1 MALGRRK
8 RQRQSEL
15 WVPTAELPRAAGHP
29 FYEKLNRL
37 LAEARFDEFV
47 EELCQPYYA
56 ERLGRPGIPPG
67 VYFRM
72 LLVGYFEGL
81 DSQRGIAWR
90 CADSNSLKTF
100 LGYSLTEAT
109 PEHSSLTRVRQRL
122 PESVHEQVFA
132 FVLSLA
138 QSKKLLKGKTVGVD
152 ATLLEANA
160 AMKSIVRRDTGDDY
174 KQYLRRLA
182 EEEGINDAGD
192 DELRKFDQRR
202 KKRVS
207 NKDWR
212 SPSDP
217 DARIMKL
224 KDGRTHLAYKAE
236 HAVDLDSG
244 LLLAATIHAG
254 DRSDGDSLVDTL
266 IAAQVNLIWAG
277 SSAELREVAL
287 DKGYHANAALA
298 QCEAWGIR
306 TYAAEK
312 NEAYRRRWTD
322 KPAAYKRS
330 FCNNRRR
337 VRGRRG
343 KKLQKLRSE
352 YCERSFAHVCETG
365 GARRS
370 WLRGL
375 VAVGKRYLIQAAGY
389 NLGVLMRQLF
399 GVGTPRSLQGRSAA
413 FGAAFLR
420 ALGGLQCA
428 FGGFWRLLCG
438 RLARLAILPIT
449 PPPGTAAGVITAALP
464 PRLAAA

>member
-8 RQRQSEL
+8 RERQSEL
-15 WVPTAELPRAAGHP
+15 WVPTAAVPRTPGHP
-29 FYEKLNRL
+29 FYERLNRL
-37 LAEARFDEFV
+37 LAEAGFDEYV
-47 EELCQPYYA
+47 EDLCRPYYA

-100 LGYSLTEAT
+100 LGYGLTEAT
-109 PEHSSLTRVRQRL
+109 PEHSSLTKVRQRL

-132 FVLSLA
+132 FVLSIA
-138 QSKKLLKGKTVGVD
+138 ETKKLLKGKTVGVD

-160 AMKSIVRRDTGDDY
+160 AMKSIVRKDTGEDY

-182 EEEGINDAGD
+182 QEAGIEDPSD
-192 DELRKFDQRR
+192 DDLKKFDQQR
-202 KKRVS
+202 KKKVS
-207 NKDWR
+207 NQDWE

-224 KDGRTHLAYKAE
+224 KDGRTRLSYKAE

-244 LLLAATIHAG
+244 LLLAATIHSG
-254 DRSDGDSLVDTL
+254 DRADGASLRETL
-266 IAAQVNLIWAG
+266 IAAQANLIWAG
-277 SSAELREVAL
+277 SNTELRDVAV
-287 DKGYHANAALA
+287 DNGYHTSQALA

-306 TYAAEK
+306 TYAAQKAERH
-312 NEAYRRRWTD
+312 RRKWTD
-322 KPAAYKRS
+322 KPAEYRRAFY
-330 FCNNRRR
+330 NNRRR

-343 KKLQKLRSE
+343 RELQKLRSE
-352 YCERSFAHVCETG
+352 YCERSFAHLCETG

-375 VAVGKRYLIQAAGY
+375 VAVGKRYLLHAAAF
-389 NLGVLMRQLF
+389 NLGLIMRKLF
-399 GVGTPRSLQGRSAA
+399 GVGTPRSLQGRPAALCAA
-413 FGAAFLR
+413 FA
-420 ALGGLQCA
+420 
-428 FGGFWRLLCG
+428 RLLNALL
-438 RLARLAILPIT
+438 RHLARLLTRLAVVASPRPPRLAVAPI
-449 PPPGTAAGVITAALP
+449 AATSR